1 MYIVAKVETQLS
13 WAYFRAGFLYANI
26 FLFMETQAYLIN
38 LLRKLLVTPTIEAA
52 IWDLDAF

>member
-38 LLRKLLVTPTIEAA
+38 LLRKLKGH
-52 IWDLDAF
+52 